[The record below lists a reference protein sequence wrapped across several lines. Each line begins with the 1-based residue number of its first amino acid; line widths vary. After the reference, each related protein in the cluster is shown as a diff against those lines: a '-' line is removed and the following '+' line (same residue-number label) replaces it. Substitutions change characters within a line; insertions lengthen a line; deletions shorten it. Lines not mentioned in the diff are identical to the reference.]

1 MLSDEHLI
9 RSTSELREV
18 VGTPIAKLTQKITS
32 ELDTYQK
39 AFVAKTP
46 IVFVSTADPEGN
58 LEVSPKGDAPG
69 FIEVYDSTTL
79 LIPERP
85 GNKLA
90 FGFENILKT
99 EKIGL
104 IFVVPGVIET
114 LRIGG
119 RARISRN
126 PELLSRLSAQG
137 KPALLCTIVS
147 VEKCW
152 FHCGKALIRSKLW
165 KPESWQ
171 SDACSNYSQQVSEA
185 MRVDLQVVNKVVKD
199 DYENNLY

>member
-9 RSTSELREV
+9 QSSSELRKV
-18 VGTPIAKLTQKITS
+18 IGSPNAKLSQKITS
-32 ELDTYQK
+32 ELDSYQK
-39 AFVAKTP
+39 EFVAKTP
-46 IVFVSTADPEGN
+46 IVFVSTADSEGN
-58 LEVSPKGDAPG
+58 LEVSPKGDSPG
-69 FIEVYDSTTL
+69 FVEIFDSTTL

-90 FGFENILKT
+90 FGFENILET
-99 EKIGL
+99 GKIGL

-119 RARISRN
+119 RARISRS

-171 SDACSNYSQQVSEA
+171 LDARSNYSQQVSA
-185 MRVDLQVVNKVVKD
+185 AINVDKQIVDKVIED
-199 DYENNLY
+199 DYEKNLY

>member
-1 MLSDEHLI
+1 MVGDEYLI
-9 RSTSELREV
+9 QSTSELREV
-18 VGTPIAKLTQKITS
+18 LGVPIAKLSQKITS
-32 ELDTYQK
+32 KLDTYQR
-39 AFVAKTP
+39 AFIAKTP
-46 IVFVSTADPEGN
+46 IVFVSTADREGN
-58 LEVSPKGDAPG
+58 LEVSPKEDSPG
-69 FIEVYDSTTL
+69 FIEVFDSATL

-90 FGFENILKT
+90 FGFENILET
-99 EKIGL
+99 GKIGL

-119 RARISRN
+119 RARISKD
-126 PELLSRLSAQG
+126 PDLLSRLSAQE
-137 KPALLCTIVS
+137 KPALLCTIVTI
-147 VEKCW
+147 EKCW

-171 SDACSNYSQQVSEA
+171 SDACSSYSEQVSEA
-185 MRVDLQVVNKVVKD
+185 MSVDIQLVNKVVKD

>member
-1 MLSDEHLI
+1 MLGEEHLI
-9 RSTSELREV
+9 RSAHELREII
-18 VGTPIAKLTQKITS
+18 GKPIPKLSTKITK
-32 ELDTYQK
+32 ELDAYQK
-39 AFVAKTP
+39 EFVARTP
-46 IVFVSTADPEGN
+46 IVFVSTADPDGN
-58 LEVSPKGDAPG
+58 LEVSPKGDSPG
-69 FIEVYDSTTL
+69 FIEVFDSTTL

-99 EKIGL
+99 GKIGL

-114 LRIGG
+114 LRVGG
-119 RARISRN
+119 RARISKN
-126 PELLSRLSAQG
+126 PELLSRLSAQD
-137 KPALLCTIVS
+137 KPALLCTIVK

-171 SDACSNYSQQVSEA
+171 PDACSNFTEQVSAA
-185 MRVDLQVVNKVVKD
+185 MKVDKKIVDQVVKD
-199 DYENNLY
+199 DYENRLY